1 MSSPT
6 KLPTPIP
13 IGSPH
18 LAKPPTFGHCR
29 SGLDAEN
36 HDEKRDYSRRSIH
49 CNLWMID
56 VESQSVLRCKTTDI
70 SDAGLSGSAA
80 IGFGLAIGQRYE
92 LRIANGGTSGES
104 SPQLATPLGYGTVV
118 RSGIE
123 VDEGEVDRVGFAL
136 RFDVP
141 QLIPV

>member
-6 KLPTPIP
+6 GLPTPIP
-13 IGSPH
+13 LGSPH
-18 LAKPPTFGHCR
+18 VAKPPTFAR
-29 SGLDAEN
+29 WRFGLHQGGRE
-36 HDEKRDYSRRSIH
+36 EKRDYSRRSIQ

-56 VESQSVLRCKTTDI
+56 GESQAVLRCKISDI
-70 SDAGLSGSAA
+70 SDAGLHASAA

-92 LRIANGGTSGES
+92 LRIANGGAGGMS
-104 SPQLATPLGYGTVV
+104 SPHLATPLGYGTVV

-123 VDEGEVDRVGFAL
+123 VDEGEADRVGFAV

>member
-1 MSSPT
+1 VA
-6 KLPTPIP
+6 KLPTFD
-13 IGSPH
+13 H
-18 LAKPPTFGHCR
+18 WR
-29 SGLDAEN
+29 SGPRQGDRE
-36 HDEKRDYSRRSIH
+36 EKRDYSRRSIR

-56 VESQSVLRCKTTDI
+56 VESQSVLRCKTNDI
-70 SDAGLSGSAA
+70 SDAGLNASAA

-92 LRIANGGTSGES
+92 LRIANGGAGGVS
-104 SPQLATPLGYGTVV
+104 SPHLATPLGYGTVV

-123 VDEGEVDRVGFAL
+123 VDEGEVDRVGFAV

>member
-1 MSSPT
+1 MSSPS

-18 LAKPPTFGHCR
+18 VVKPPTFSHYR
-29 SGLDAEN
+29 SGLHPNDC
-36 HDEKRDYSRRSIH
+36 DEQRDYSRRQIR

-56 VESQSVLRCKTTDI
+56 VESRSVLRCKTADI
-70 SDAGLSGSAA
+70 SDAGLSASAA

-92 LRIANGGTSGES
+92 LRIANGGSSGES
-104 SPQLATPLGYGTVV
+104 SPHLATPLGYGTVV

-123 VDEGEVDRVGFAL
+123 VDEGKMDRVGFAL